1 MKALLLYPEFSP
13 LGFWNYKAVCQLV
26 GAKYPASPL
35 GMITVGALLPWEWE
49 LRLIDLNTAPLDDA
63 DIDWADLVFIG
74 GMLPQQSRFLQLID
88 RVHDRGKRVVAGGP
102 DVTSQPEVYA
112 SADYLVLGE
121 AECSMPDFLA
131 DLERGATS
139 GRYVPDRRPEMTE
152 SPVPRFDLLNLN
164 SYLMI
169 GVQFSRGCPF
179 NCEFCDIIELYGRK
193 PRTKPPAQVM
203 RELDALY
210 ALGYRG
216 HVDFVDDNFIGHKAK
231 AKDILRAVKKWSAE
245 HGHPFFFST
254 EASINV
260 ADDDELLGLMRDLD
274 FRYLFIGIESPE
286 DAILS
291 ATQKSQNLRRDLV
304 ADLHKIYDH
313 GIVVNGGFILG
324 FDDETSTCAG
334 SMIDVIERGN
344 IVMSMIGLLYALPNT
359 QLTRR
364 LQTENRLLKG
374 FGRLSAENEATE
386 VDQAT
391 SGLNFI
397 TKRPRAEVLD
407 DFLHVLEQTYST
419 KKYFDRCLRLAK
431 VIRVEPRFKPNWKRK
446 LRYASAFLKCVVGLG
461 VRPATAYLFWRNIGI
476 LLFTRISAVET
487 AVNVMAM
494 YLHFGPQ
501 TEFISGLTSDG
512 VRKLGAEARGPERC
526 QPPAQ
531 EAEMC
536 AGLGQESSV

>member
-1 MKALLLYPEFSP
+1 
-13 LGFWNYKAVCQLV
+13 
-26 GAKYPASPL
+26 
-35 GMITVGALLPWEWE
+35 
-49 LRLIDLNTAPLDDA
+49 
-63 DIDWADLVFIG
+63 
-74 GMLPQQSRFLQLID
+74 
-88 RVHDRGKRVVAGGP
+88 
-102 DVTSQPEVYA
+102 
-112 SADYLVLGE
+112 
-121 AECSMPDFLA
+121 
-131 DLERGATS
+131 
-139 GRYVPDRRPEMTE
+139 MTE
-152 SPVPRFDLLNLN
+152 SPVPRFDLLDLN

-179 NCEFCDIIELYGRK
+179 NCEFCDIIELYGRR
-193 PRTKPPAQVM
+193 PRTKPPAQVV

-231 AKDILRAVKKWSAE
+231 AKDILRAVKEWSTE

-254 EASINV
+254 EASINL
-260 ADDDELLGLMRDLD
+260 ADDDELLGVMRDLD

-286 DAILS
+286 DAVLS
-291 ATQKSQNLRRDLV
+291 ATQKSQNLGRDLV
-304 ADLHKIYDH
+304 ADLHKIYNH

-364 LQTENRLLKG
+364 LQKENRLLKG

-386 VDQAT
+386 VDQGT

-431 VIRVEPRFKPNWKRK
+431 VIQVEPRFKPNWKRK
-446 LRYASAFLKCVVGLG
+446 LRYAWAFLKCVVAVG
-461 VRPATAYLFWRNIGI
+461 VRPPTAYLFWRNIGI
-476 LLFTRISAVET
+476 LLFTRISALET
-487 AVNVMAM
+487 AVNLMAM

-512 VRKLGAEARGPERC
+512 VRKLRAAEGPRSD
-526 QPPAQ
+526 ASVDGDH
-531 EAEMC
+531 EA
-536 AGLGQESSV
+536 LGTVIAPFES

>member
-13 LGFWNYKAVCQLV
+13 LGFWNYKAVCRLM

-35 GMITVGALLPWEWE
+35 GMITMAALLPREWE

-63 DIDWADLVFIG
+63 DIDWAELVFIG

-131 DLERGATS
+131 DLKRGATS

-193 PRTKPPAQVM
+193 PRTKSPAQVLQ
-203 RELDALY
+203 ELGALY

-216 HVDFVDDNFIGHKAK
+216 HVDFVDDNFIGHKPK
-231 AKDILRAVKKWSAE
+231 AKGVLRAVKKWSAE
-245 HGHPFFFST
+245 HAHPFFFST
-254 EASINV
+254 EASINL

-291 ATQKSQNLRRDLV
+291 ATRKSQNLHRDLV

-324 FDDETSTCAG
+324 FDDETTTSAR
-334 SMIDVIERGN
+334 SMIDVIEAGN
-344 IVMSMIGLLYALPNT
+344 IVMSMVGLLYALPNT

-364 LQTENRLLKG
+364 LQKEGRLLKG

-407 DFLHVLEQTYST
+407 DFLHVLEHTYSP
-419 KKYFDRCLRLAK
+419 KKYFDRCLHLAK
-431 VIRVEPRFKPNWKRK
+431 VVRVEPRFKPDWKRR
-446 LRYASAFLKCVVGLG
+446 LRYAWAFLKCVLGLG
-461 VRPATAYLFWRNIGI
+461 VRPPTAHLFWRNIGI
-476 LLFTRISAVET
+476 LLFTRISALET

-501 TEFISGLTSDG
+501 TEFISGLASDSL
-512 VRKLGAEARGPERC
+512 RKLGAEARDRSDASVDGDRDAVGTVFAPF
-526 QPPAQ
+526 
-531 EAEMC
+531 
-536 AGLGQESSV
+536 ES